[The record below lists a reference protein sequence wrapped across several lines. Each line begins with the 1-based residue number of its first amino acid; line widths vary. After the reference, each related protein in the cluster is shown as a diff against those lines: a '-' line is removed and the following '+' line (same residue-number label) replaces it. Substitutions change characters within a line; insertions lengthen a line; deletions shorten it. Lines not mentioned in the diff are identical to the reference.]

1 MSSDQT
7 TSENPDPE
15 SILPLL
21 AVSKRDI
28 PDRMLVVGDPARA
41 QAAASLLEDADELGR
56 NREYVMYRG
65 RYNGAPL
72 GIASHGVGASGA
84 TICFE
89 ELCQAGVRR
98 IIRAGTA
105 GGMQERVRDG
115 DVVVVSGAVRDDGVT
130 PRIVPLGYPAVPN
143 LDVVADL
150 RSAASRRGVDTH
162 EGIVLTSDLFYPH
175 PVLGSDLPLWQRA
188 GVVAVEME
196 CAALFVVSCQ
206 HGVESGAILA
216 IDGNP
221 LAQGDEDM
229 TGYDPRRDVVRRTVD
244 AVIRVA
250 LDALAPGSAE

>member
-7 TSENPDPE
+7 TDEGPGSA
-15 SILPLL
+15 STLPLL
-21 AVSKRDI
+21 AVRKRDV

-41 QAAASLLEDADELGR
+41 EVAASLLEDAVELGR
-56 NREYVMYRG
+56 NREYVTYRG
-65 RYNGAPL
+65 TYNGVPL
-72 GIASHGVGASGA
+72 GVVSHGVGASGA

-105 GGMQERVRDG
+105 GGLQEHVRDG
-115 DVVVVSGAVRDDGVT
+115 EVVVVSGAVRDDGVT
-130 PRIVPLGYPAVPN
+130 PRIVPLGYPAVPD
-143 LDVVADL
+143 LDVVTDL
-150 RSAASRRGVDTH
+150 RSASSNRGLEIH

-175 PVLGSDLPLWQRA
+175 PVLGSDLGLWQRA

-196 CAALFVVSCQ
+196 CAALFVVSSQ
-206 HGVESGAILA
+206 YEVESGAILA

-229 TGYDPRRDVVRRTVD
+229 TSYDPHRDVVRRAVD

-250 LDALAPGSAE
+250 LDALAPDSA

>member
-1 MSSDQT
+1 
-7 TSENPDPE
+7 
-15 SILPLL
+15 
-21 AVSKRDI
+21 
-28 PDRMLVVGDPARA
+28 
-41 QAAASLLEDADELGR
+41 
-56 NREYVMYRG
+56 MYRG

-72 GIASHGVGASGA
+72 GVVSHGVGASGA

-105 GGMQERVRDG
+105 GGLQERVRDG

-130 PRIVPLGYPAVPN
+130 PRIVPLSYPAVPS

-150 RSAASRRGVDTH
+150 RSASSNRGVETH

-175 PVLGSDLPLWQRA
+175 PVLGSDLLLWQRA
-188 GVVAVEME
+188 GVIAVEME
-196 CAALFVVSCQ
+196 CAALFVVSSQ
-206 HGVESGAILA
+206 YDVESGAILA

-221 LAQGDEDM
+221 LAQGNEDM
-229 TGYDPRRDVVRRTVD
+229 TRYDPQRDVVSQAVD

-250 LDALAPGSAE
+250 LNALAPSFA